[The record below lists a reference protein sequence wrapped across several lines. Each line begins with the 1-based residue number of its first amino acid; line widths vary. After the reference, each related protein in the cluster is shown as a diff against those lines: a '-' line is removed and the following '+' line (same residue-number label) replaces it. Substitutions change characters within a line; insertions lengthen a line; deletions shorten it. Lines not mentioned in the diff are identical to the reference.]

1 MSNYP
6 GPYRDKDLDYYM
18 GLSYPI
24 EVIHDEDGYFA
35 RVKDLPGCSTYTGPQ
50 GTPNELF
57 ELIEDAKRG
66 YIEVS
71 LEYGDPIPEPRV
83 SRAS

>member
-57 ELIEDAKRG
+57 
-66 YIEVS
+66 
-71 LEYGDPIPEPRV
+71 
-83 SRAS
+83 